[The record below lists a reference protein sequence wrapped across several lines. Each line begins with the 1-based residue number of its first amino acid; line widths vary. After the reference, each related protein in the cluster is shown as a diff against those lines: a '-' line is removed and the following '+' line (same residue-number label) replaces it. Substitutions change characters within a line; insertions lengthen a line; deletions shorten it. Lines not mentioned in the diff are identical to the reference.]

1 MAPGALRAEQ
11 RKRLEGGTIEL
22 EDFHQFTCF
31 QCRASLVL
39 ELCLEFYIFYG
50 SAFPKVNS
58 PPLTVEREVRQAGE
72 GDFRLK
78 LLPAQTP
85 SACPELPA
93 LPCPALTGPG
103 SSNTAVCLG
112 FCAGSG
118 HSTSVHFCRHV
129 GLFSILCQVGLHMYI
144 YFLNFRIVVDSQKS
158 CEYCREFLCTLYPV
172 SSLINILG
180 HLDIFVMTNEPIMM
194 LYY

>member
-1 MAPGALRAEQ
+1 M
-11 RKRLEGGTIEL
+11 

-93 LPCPALTGPG
+93 LPCPAPRSQAPAPQTPP
-103 SSNTAVCLG
+103 SAWASVLG
-112 FCAGSG
+112 RVI
-118 HSTSVHFCRHV
+118 STSVHFCRHV
-129 GLFSILCQVGLHMYI
+129 GLFSILCQVGLYMYI